1 MISPSVVVAFSAA
14 TLALLLLPGP
24 AVLYIVTRS
33 ATQGRVAGL
42 VSVAGIHVGTLV
54 HIAAAMVG
62 LSAVLA
68 ASATAFT
75 VVKLAGAAYLLWLGV
90 SALLASRRHGTEAPA
105 AEIDHRPLRRVFV
118 DAVVVNV
125 LNPKTAIFFL
135 SFVPQFIDPA
145 AANPTWHLAQLGAL
159 FIVLGVLSDGL
170 FALLGDWAGARLT
183 GSTVRRRRQDTVA
196 GTTYLGLG
204 AFTTW
209 SALRSTG

>member
-1 MISPSVVVAFSAA
+1 MVSSSVLLAFSAA
-14 TLALLLLPGP
+14 TLALLVLPGP

-33 ATQGRVAGL
+33 ATQGRLAGL

-75 VVKLAGAAYLLWLGV
+75 AVKLAGAAYLVWLGV
-90 SALLASRRHGTEAPA
+90 SALVASRRHDEQSTPTGIE
-105 AEIDHRPLRRVFV
+105 HRPLRRVFV
-118 DAVVVNV
+118 DAIVVNV

-135 SFVPQFIDPA
+135 SFVPQFIDPTA
-145 AANPTWHLAQLGAL
+145 TNPTWHLAQLGAL
-159 FIVLGVLSDGL
+159 FIVLGIASDGL
-170 FALLGDWAGARLT
+170 FALLGGWAGDRLN
-183 GSTVRRRRQDTVA
+183 GSVDRRRRQDTVA

-209 SALRSTG
+209 SALRSS